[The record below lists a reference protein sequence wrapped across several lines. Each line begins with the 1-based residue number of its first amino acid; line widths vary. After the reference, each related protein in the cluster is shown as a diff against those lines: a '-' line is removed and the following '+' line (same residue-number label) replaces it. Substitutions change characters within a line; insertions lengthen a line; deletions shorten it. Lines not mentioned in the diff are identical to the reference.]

1 MAYVYRAEDRRLG
14 RMVALKVLAP
24 ELTDNESFRRRFLRE
39 SQMAASIDH
48 PNIVPIYDAGEA
60 DGLLYIVMR
69 YVDGTDLKAVL
80 AGDKQLDSQQVI
92 GIFSQVAAALD
103 AAHDHGLVHRDVKP
117 ANILISPGS
126 AARGHDHVYLSDF
139 GITKR
144 AATLS
149 GVTEAGVVIGTIDYL
164 APEQIAGKPVTAQTD
179 LYALGCVIYQ
189 ALAGSVPFVR
199 DDDAALLWAHLAEAF
214 PPISQ
219 RRPDLPPAV
228 QDVLGRAMAKNP
240 EDRYDSCGEFLAE
253 LAAALATGPSGGAP
267 GPSGLRPGSGPGAPG
282 GGTSTQ
288 GYGATQVR

>member
-1 MAYVYRAEDRRLG
+1 VTEPVKPFRLDGTELAGYRIHSLVGRGGMAYVYRAEDRRLG

-60 DGLLYIVMR
+60 DGLLFIVMR

-80 AGDKQLDSQQVI
+80 SGGKQLDGRQLVD
-92 GIFSQVAAALD
+92 IFTKVAAALD

-117 ANILISPGS
+117 ANILISPG
-126 AARGHDHVYLSDF
+126 AAPRGHDHVYLSDF

-164 APEQIAGKPVTAQTD
+164 AP
-179 LYALGCVIYQ
+179 
-189 ALAGSVPFVR
+189 
-199 DDDAALLWAHLAEAF
+199 
-214 PPISQ
+214 
-219 RRPDLPPAV
+219 
-228 QDVLGRAMAKNP
+228 
-240 EDRYDSCGEFLAE
+240 
-253 LAAALATGPSGGAP
+253 
-267 GPSGLRPGSGPGAPG
+267 
-282 GGTSTQ
+282 
-288 GYGATQVR
+288 